1 MTLNDPL
8 ANALSHLL
16 NCEQDAKSEAYVKPA
31 TKMLRT
37 VLDILK
43 DEGYVG
49 SCTEIDDGKSK
60 IMKVSLLGKINRC
73 NVIKPRFAIA
83 KQSFEKYEK
92 RFLPARGFGVLI
104 VSTNQGL
111 MTHASARAKG
121 IGGKLIAY
129 CY

>member
-16 NCEQDAKSEAYVKPA
+16 NCEEDAKSEAYVRPA
-31 TKMLRT
+31 SKVLRQ
-37 VLDILK
+37 VLAILNH
-43 DEGYVG
+43 EGYIG
-49 SCTEIDDGKSK
+49 AFSEIDDGKGK
-60 IMKVSLLGKINRC
+60 VLKVSLLGRINKC
-73 NVIKPRFAIA
+73 NVIKPRFSVQ
-83 KQSFEKYEK
+83 KETYTKYEK
-92 RFLPARGFGVLI
+92 RFLPARGFGILI

-111 MTHASARAKG
+111 MTQATAESKG